1 MKENI
6 SEIAQYVYDNLSH
19 GDFSMNELNEILEKG
34 NIILNDKQL
43 GKLISELKKYG
54 LTLDDTLEIYD
65 KDNHTLTSNHI
76 SYNNEEYGEKSNYVQ
91 SLSED
96 ELQFGG
102 IVKKSVP
109 ENFVSSLSIKEAI
122 TDKKIDKFIKFME
135 IQPVELAK
143 DVKKEILRE
152 VNVNANKKIE
162 LSKCSEFMKKCVD
175 KYFAKINVKNNV
187 IPRIKKILKSRGIE
201 DNTGIENYVTRKFND
216 NESLLL
222 SFNSYDDFY
231 KKQVE
236 ELLIDGYLTY
246 LNYLYSL
253 ANVKMHDVKVNDIVN
268 NLLKVKESDKEEIQK
283 FNNEHSVLDDIE
295 TQVKVQ
301 DANNTRAQA
310 SINAAIEELG
320 PNASS
325 EEIRKRS
332 LEILNDTTPSK
343 SK

>member
-6 SEIAQYVYDNLSH
+6 SEIAQYVYNNLSH
-19 GDFSMNELNEILEKG
+19 GDFTMDELKEILEK
-34 NIILNDKQL
+34 NSIILSNKQL
-43 GKLISELKKYG
+43 GKLISELRRYG

-65 KDNHTLTSNHI
+65 KDNDSDYI
-76 SYNNEEYGEKSNYVQ
+76 PYNNDEYGEKSNYVQ

-96 ELQFGG
+96 ELQLSGT
-102 IVKKSVP
+102 VKKSIP

-122 TDKKIDKFIKFME
+122 TDEKIDKFIKFME

-143 DVKKEILRE
+143 NVKKEILRE

-162 LSKCSEFMKKCVD
+162 LSRCSEFMKKCVD

-187 IPRIKKILKSRGIE
+187 IPKIKKTLKSRGIE
-201 DNTGIENYVTRKFND
+201 DNIGIEDYVLRKFND

-222 SFNSYDDFY
+222 SFDTYDDFY
-231 KKQVE
+231 KNKME
-236 ELLIDGYLTY
+236 ELLIEGYLTY

-253 ANVKMHDVKVNDIVN
+253 ANVKTHDVKVNDMVD
-268 NLLKVKESDKEEIQK
+268 NLLRVKESDKENMKK
-283 FNNEHSVLDDIE
+283 FNNEHPILDDIE

-301 DANNTRAQA
+301 DANNARAQA
-310 SINAAIEELG
+310 SINAAVEELG

>member
-65 KDNHTLTSNHI
+65 KDNHTLASNHI

-96 ELQFGG
+96 ELQLGG

-283 FNNEHSVLDDIE
+283 FNNEHPVLDDIE

-301 DANNTRAQA
+301 NANNARAQA

>member
-6 SEIAQYVYDNLSH
+6 SEIAQYVYNNLSH
-19 GDFSMNELNEILEKG
+19 GDFSMDELNKILEKD
-34 NIILNDKQL
+34 NIVLDNKQL
-43 GKLISELKKYG
+43 GKLISELKMFG
-54 LTLDDTLEIYD
+54 LTLDNSLEIYD
-65 KDNHTLTSNHI
+65 KDNSEDYI
-76 SYNNEEYGEKSNYVQ
+76 SYDSAEYGEKSNYEQ

-96 ELQFGG
+96 ELQLGG
-102 IVKKSVP
+102 NVKTPIS
-109 ENFVSSLSIKEAI
+109 EEFVSQLSIKDAI
-122 TDKKIDKFIKFME
+122 TDKKIDKFIKYID
-135 IQPVELAK
+135 IQPAELAK

-201 DNTGIENYVTRKFND
+201 DNIGIEDYVTRKFND

-253 ANVKMHDVKVNDIVN
+253 ANVKMHDVKVND
-268 NLLKVKESDKEEIQK
+268 KEEIQK
-283 FNNEHSVLDDIE
+283 FNNEHPVLDDIE

-320 PNASS
+320 TNASS
-325 EEIRKRS
+325 EEIKKRS

>member
-6 SEIAQYVYDNLSH
+6 SEIAQYVYNNLSH
-19 GDFSMNELNEILEKG
+19 GDFTMDELKGILEK
-34 NIILNDKQL
+34 NSIILSNKQL
-43 GKLISELKKYG
+43 GKLISELRRYG

-65 KDNHTLTSNHI
+65 KDNDSDYI
-76 SYNNEEYGEKSNYVQ
+76 SYNNDEYGEKSNYVQ

-96 ELQFGG
+96 ELQLSET
-102 IVKKSVP
+102 VKKSIP
-109 ENFVSSLSIKEAI
+109 ENFVSSLSVKEAI

-222 SFNSYDDFY
+222 SFNSYDNFY

-283 FNNEHSVLDDIE
+283 FNNEHPVLDDIE

-301 DANNTRAQA
+301 DANNARAQA

>member
-6 SEIAQYVYDNLSH
+6 SEIAQYVYNNLSH
-19 GDFSMNELNEILEKG
+19 GDFTMDELKGILEK
-34 NIILNDKQL
+34 NSIILSNKQL
-43 GKLISELKKYG
+43 GKLISELRRYG

-65 KDNHTLTSNHI
+65 KDNDSDYI
-76 SYNNEEYGEKSNYVQ
+76 SYNNDEYGEKSNYVQ

-96 ELQFGG
+96 ELQLSGT
-102 IVKKSVP
+102 VKKSIP
-109 ENFVSSLSIKEAI
+109 ENFVSSLSVKEAI

-201 DNTGIENYVTRKFND
+201 DNTGIENYVTREFND

-283 FNNEHSVLDDIE
+283 FNNEHPVLDDIE

-301 DANNTRAQA
+301 DANNARAQA